1 MTDQERMQERI
12 DVFSDADARSRM
24 SAADLQCS
32 PTLGEIIDMQ
42 AQA

>member
-12 DVFSDADARSRM
+12 EVFSDADARSRM
-24 SAADLQCS
+24 STADLQCS
-32 PTLGEIIDMQ
+32 PTLDEIVDAL